1 LSRCAWRLLVSGSET
16 SPTVLAKATSISRM
30 QADRMRKRK
39 AELIAQG
46 VAEAEMRDRGW
57 HRCRNDEGKRM
68 RDPDDAAAFVA
79 KREET
84 AKRFLKAL
92 EREFGGTWHKQSDA
106 IAFALATYAPKTAEM
121 IVDSEHLW
129 PVVQEVRR
137 VEWEAEAEGAAEL
150 ADRIRRN
157 SAAGADDP
165 FSPF

>member
-1 LSRCAWRLLVSGSET
+1 LSRCTWRLLVSGSET
-16 SPTVLAKATSISRM
+16 SPTALAKATSISRM

-46 VAEAEMRDRGW
+46 VTEAEMRDRGW
-57 HRCRNDEGKRM
+57 HRCRVDQGKRM
-68 RDPDDAAAFVA
+68 ADPDDAAAFVA
-79 KREET
+79 KRDET

-92 EREFGGTWHKQSDA
+92 EREFAGTWHKQSDA

-137 VEWEAEAEGAAEL
+137 VEREAEAEEWAEL
-150 ADRIRRN
+150 ADRSRRKG
-157 SAAGADDP
+157 AAGADDP
-165 FSPF
+165 F